1 GDVTV
6 TASNICFT
14 TPVKKLT
21 TVIDMPSVPT
31 SLSGQV
37 YGTCKTQLVYTAG
50 NSNYATS
57 YKWTLPPNSSIILG
71 NFTNTV
77 TVDYQN
83 PGSGTYSLC
92 VAGNNACR
100 TGTYRCIQV
109 RAIPERPASIVA
121 NPSVFCANQ
130 TGVAFSTAGSVGADS
145 YTWALPST
153 STITSGQN
161 TSSILADIG
170 TNNGTITVMG
180 VNQCGNSGT
189 RTYAMT
195 LNCREGFDESEL
207 VQSVLLAP
215 NPANDWVKLS
225 FNSETAENYSIEV
238 FDILGK
244 KVLSEGG
251 ISSKGLNEHSILIN
265 KLVKGIYIVSLQSNS
280 VSSRQKLEI
289 R

>member
-50 NSNYATS
+50 NSNHATS

-77 TVDYQN
+77 TVDFQN